1 MSSLQG
7 RATENHKIE
16 VDWEE
21 VRGVLEL
28 LVGVPCLGP
37 SSAERD
43 HQGGIQGMRVLL
55 LAISLRDGRRAPLEA
70 LRKPRLSWEEEAMKC
85 PICGREAKDLD
96 LCDYHSAA
104 KARVQASY
112 PLWVKAYGRIEWK
125 DYLDNVKRNV
135 QTGQWAKEIAE
146 FLQGG

>member
-1 MSSLQG
+1 
-7 RATENHKIE
+7 
-16 VDWEE
+16 
-21 VRGVLEL
+21 
-28 LVGVPCLGP
+28 
-37 SSAERD
+37 
-43 HQGGIQGMRVLL
+43 
-55 LAISLRDGRRAPLEA
+55 
-70 LRKPRLSWEEEAMKC
+70 MKC
-85 PICGREAKDLD
+85 PICGREAKKSD

-104 KARVQASY
+104 KDRVQASY